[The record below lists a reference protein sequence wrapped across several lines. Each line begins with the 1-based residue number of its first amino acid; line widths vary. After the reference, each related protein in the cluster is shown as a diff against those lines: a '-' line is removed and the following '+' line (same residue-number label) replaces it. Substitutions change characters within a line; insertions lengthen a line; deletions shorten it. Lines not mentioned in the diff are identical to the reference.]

1 MSKMGRLV
9 LQKQEDADEIDM
21 DLKET
26 QRLRLDAKSLTL
38 WELLESN
45 PKLNKHIVS
54 NVWHSVKLE
63 MLLNKLDT
71 EDSIDKDRI
80 EKLSAGGFEG
90 TD

>member
-9 LQKQEDADEIDM
+9 LQKQEEADEIDM

-45 PKLNKHIVS
+45 PKLNRHIVS
-54 NVWHSVKLE
+54 NVWHSVQLE
-63 MLLNKLDT
+63 DKLDNT
-71 EDSIDKDRI
+71 DKDRI
-80 EKLSAGGFEG
+80 EKLSLGGHEG

>member
-9 LQKQEDADEIDM
+9 LQKQEEADEIDM

-26 QRLRLDAKSLTL
+26 QRLRLDAESLTL

-45 PKLNKHIVS
+45 PRLNRHIVS
-54 NVWHSVKLE
+54 NVWHSVQLE
-63 MLLNKLDT
+63 DKLDNT
-71 EDSIDKDRI
+71 DKDRI
-80 EKLSAGGFEG
+80 EKLSLGGYEG

>member
-9 LQKQEDADEIDM
+9 LQKQEEADEIDM

-45 PKLNKHIVS
+45 PRLNRHIVS
-54 NVWHSVKLE
+54 NVWHTVQLE
-63 MLLNKLDT
+63 DKLDNT
-71 EDSIDKDRI
+71 DKDRI
-80 EKLSAGGFEG
+80 EKLSLGGHEG

>member
-9 LQKQEDADEIDM
+9 LQKQEEADEIDM
-21 DLKET
+21 DLKEI

-45 PKLNKHIVS
+45 PRLNRHIVS
-54 NVWHSVKLE
+54 NVWHTVQLE
-63 MLLNKLDT
+63 DKLDNT
-71 EDSIDKDRI
+71 DKDRI
-80 EKLSAGGFEG
+80 EKLSLGGHEG

>member
-9 LQKQEDADEIDM
+9 LQKQEEADEIDM
-21 DLKET
+21 DLKEI

-45 PKLNKHIVS
+45 PRLNRHIVS
-54 NVWHSVKLE
+54 NVWHSVQLE
-63 MLLNKLDT
+63 GILNNT
-71 EDSIDKDRI
+71 DKDRI
-80 EKLSAGGFEG
+80 EKLSLGGHEG

>member
-9 LQKQEDADEIDM
+9 LQKQEEADEIDM

-45 PKLNKHIVS
+45 PRLNRHIVS
-54 NVWHSVKLE
+54 NVWHSVQLE
-63 MLLNKLDT
+63 DKLDNT
-71 EDSIDKDRI
+71 DKDRI
-80 EKLSAGGFEG
+80 EKLSLGGHEG

>member
-9 LQKQEDADEIDM
+9 LQKQEEADEIDM

-26 QRLRLDAKSLTL
+26 QRLRLDAESLTL

-45 PKLNKHIVS
+45 PRLNRHIVS
-54 NVWHSVKLE
+54 NVWHSVQLE
-63 MLLNKLDT
+63 
-71 EDSIDKDRI
+71 DKDRI
-80 EKLSAGGFEG
+80 KKLSLGGYEG

>member
-9 LQKQEDADEIDM
+9 LQKQEEADEIDM
-21 DLKET
+21 DLKEA

-45 PKLNKHIVS
+45 PRLNRHIVS
-54 NVWHSVKLE
+54 NVWHTVQLE
-63 MLLNKLDT
+63 DKLDNT
-71 EDSIDKDRI
+71 DKDRI
-80 EKLSAGGFEG
+80 EKLSLGGHEG

>member
-9 LQKQEDADEIDM
+9 LQKQEEADEIDM

-26 QRLRLDAKSLTL
+26 QRLRLDAKTLTL

-45 PKLNKHIVS
+45 PRLNRHIVS
-54 NVWHSVKLE
+54 NVWHSVQLE
-63 MLLNKLDT
+63 DKLDNT
-71 EDSIDKDRI
+71 DKDRI
-80 EKLSAGGFEG
+80 EKLSLGGHEG